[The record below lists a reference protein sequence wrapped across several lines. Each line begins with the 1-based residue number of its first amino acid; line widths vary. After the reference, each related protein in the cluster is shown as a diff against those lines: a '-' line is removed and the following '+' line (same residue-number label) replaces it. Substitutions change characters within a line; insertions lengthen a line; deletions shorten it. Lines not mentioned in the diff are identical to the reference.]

1 MKLDAKMTFGQ
12 AQNKEKDPWTTNPL
26 ARTLK
31 LNDIISAGNASFLG
45 VLTSMRHWG
54 LPFALYKFP
63 KWPLVEPS

>member
-12 AQNKEKDPWTTNPL
+12 AQKKEKDPWTTNPL
-26 ARTLK
+26 AMTLK

-54 LPFALYKFP
+54 LPFA
-63 KWPLVEPS
+63 